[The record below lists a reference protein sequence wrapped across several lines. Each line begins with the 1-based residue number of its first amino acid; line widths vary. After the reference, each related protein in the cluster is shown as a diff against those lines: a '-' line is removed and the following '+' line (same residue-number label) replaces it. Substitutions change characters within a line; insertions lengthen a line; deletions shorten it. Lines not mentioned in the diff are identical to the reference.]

1 MLKCYCSPHNC
12 YIILNVL
19 GFGADAV
26 SWLLSERS
34 IRGIGTECID
44 VELPEKSA
52 NAVKQLI
59 AARNRYSVVQLTNL
73 ENLPSKGILT
83 TIAPMKLRGG
93 AGGPARVLAR
103 VVKKIHNKNFSNK
116 NKNKPKNHHHNHKNR
131 QRKERNNAMMQ
142 EDKSAPSKGQTGK
155 LCFSKCRALNDI
167 KFCTA

>member
-1 MLKCYCSPHNC
+1 MLKCYCSPHKC
-12 YIILNVL
+12 HIILNFL

-44 VELPEKSA
+44 VELPEKSG

-93 AGGPARVLAR
+93 AGGPARVFAR

-142 EDKSAPSKGQTGK
+142 EDKNTPSKGQTGK
-155 LCFSKCRALNDI
+155 LYPI
-167 KFCTA
+167 